1 MHCVQE
7 RVREKERVSK
17 AVRKERKKIL
27 VDHFFL
33 PILVDKK
40 KRNKKASV
48 LWRTNTTRKRILVRQ
63 KRRLCALAPIE
74 PRSRPIT
81 IGREPSSSRE
91 EEERSPFPLSLFALS
106 FSLQSAQH
114 QHHHDKK
121 KYNSRSLFVRVIII
135 NSGSEHKKRARRGTR
150 WENENEKIENKSILR
165 RAPSRPRRGS
175 WSVLRSVRTA

>member
-1 MHCVQE
+1 M
-7 RVREKERVSK
+7 SK

-74 PRSRPIT
+74 PRSRPMS

-91 EEERSPFPLSLFALS
+91 EE
-106 FSLQSAQH
+106 Q
-114 QHHHDKK
+114 
-121 KYNSRSLFVRVIII
+121 RSLFTLSPSLFRARNTNTITTTTRKSTIPDRFSFIVIN
-135 NSGSEHKKRARRGTR
+135 NSGSKSKRKERGGGRGVEEKFSARTKPTPARVMVCSAFGKDGMTTIVVAM
-150 WENENEKIENKSILR
+150 WFSQVV
-165 RAPSRPRRGS
+165 SC
-175 WSVLRSVRTA
+175 

>member
-1 MHCVQE
+1 M
-7 RVREKERVSK
+7 SK

-48 LWRTNTTRKRILVRQ
+48 LWRTNTRKRILVRQ

-74 PRSRPIT
+74 PRSRPMS

-91 EEERSPFPLSLFALS
+91 EE
-106 FSLQSAQH
+106 Q
-114 QHHHDKK
+114 
-121 KYNSRSLFVRVIII
+121 RSLFTL
-135 NSGSEHKKRARRGTR
+135 SPSLFRARNTNTITTTTRKSTIPDRFSSTSSLLIQEAKEKEKERGGGTR
-150 WENENEKIENKSILR
+150 GR
-165 RAPSRPRRGS
+165 RKVFGAHQADPGEGHG
-175 WSVLRSVRTA
+175 LFCVR

>member
-1 MHCVQE
+1 M
-7 RVREKERVSK
+7 SK

-48 LWRTNTTRKRILVRQ
+48 LWRTNTRKRILVRQ

-74 PRSRPIT
+74 PRSRPMS

-91 EEERSPFPLSLFALS
+91 EE
-106 FSLQSAQH
+106 Q
-114 QHHHDKK
+114 
-121 KYNSRSLFVRVIII
+121 RSLFTLSPSLFRARNTNTITTTTRKSTIPDRFSFIVIT
-135 NSGSEHKKRARRGTR
+135 NSGSKSKRKRARRGD
-150 WENENEKIENKSILR
+150 EGSKKSFR

>member
-1 MHCVQE
+1 M
-7 RVREKERVSK
+7 SK

-27 VDHFFL
+27 VVDHFFL

-74 PRSRPIT
+74 PRSRPMS

-91 EEERSPFPLSLFALS
+91 EEQGSLFTLS
-106 FSLQSAQH
+106 P
-114 QHHHDKK
+114 
-121 KYNSRSLFVRVIII
+121 SLFRARNTNTITTTTRKSTTPDRFSFIVIT
-135 NSGSEHKKRARRGTR
+135 NSGSKSKRKERGGGTR
-150 WENENEKIENKSILR
+150 GR
-165 RAPSRPRRGS
+165 RKVFGAHQADPGEGHG
-175 WSVLRSVRTA
+175 LFCVR

>member
-74 PRSRPIT
+74 PRSRPMS

-91 EEERSPFPLSLFALS
+91 EEQGSLFTLS
-106 FSLQSAQH
+106 P
-114 QHHHDKK
+114 
-121 KYNSRSLFVRVIII
+121 SLF
-135 NSGSEHKKRARRGTR
+135 RARNTNTITTTTRKSTIPDRFSSTSSLLIQEAKEKEKERGERGTR
-150 WENENEKIENKSILR
+150 GGR
-165 RAPSRPRRGS
+165 RKVFGAHQADPGEGHG
-175 WSVLRSVRTA
+175 LFCVR

>member
-1 MHCVQE
+1 M
-7 RVREKERVSK
+7 SK

-27 VDHFFL
+27 VVDHFFL

-74 PRSRPIT
+74 PRSRPMS

-91 EEERSPFPLSLFALS
+91 EEQGSLFTLS
-106 FSLQSAQH
+106 P
-114 QHHHDKK
+114 
-121 KYNSRSLFVRVIII
+121 SLF
-135 NSGSEHKKRARRGTR
+135 RARNTNTITTTTRKSTIPDRFSSISSLLIQEAKAKEKERGGGTR
-150 WENENEKIENKSILR
+150 GGR
-165 RAPSRPRRGS
+165 RKVFGAHQADPG
-175 WSVLRSVRTA
+175 

>member
-1 MHCVQE
+1 M
-7 RVREKERVSK
+7 SK

-74 PRSRPIT
+74 PRSRPMS

-91 EEERSPFPLSLFALS
+91 EE
-106 FSLQSAQH
+106 Q
-114 QHHHDKK
+114 
-121 KYNSRSLFVRVIII
+121 RSLFTL
-135 NSGSEHKKRARRGTR
+135 SPSLFRARNTNTITTTTRKSTIPDRFSSISSLLIQEAKEKEKERGERGTR
-150 WENENEKIENKSILR
+150 GVR
-165 RAPSRPRRGS
+165 RKVFGAHQADPGEGHG
-175 WSVLRSVRTA
+175 LFCVR

>member
-1 MHCVQE
+1 M
-7 RVREKERVSK
+7 SK

-48 LWRTNTTRKRILVRQ
+48 LWRTNTRKRILVRQ

-74 PRSRPIT
+74 PRSRPMS

-91 EEERSPFPLSLFALS
+91 EE
-106 FSLQSAQH
+106 Q
-114 QHHHDKK
+114 
-121 KYNSRSLFVRVIII
+121 RSLFTL
-135 NSGSEHKKRARRGTR
+135 SPSLFRARNTNTNTTTTRKSTIPDRFSSISSLLIQEAKAKEKERGERGTR
-150 WENENEKIENKSILR
+150 GR
-165 RAPSRPRRGS
+165 RKVFGAHQADPGEGHG
-175 WSVLRSVRTA
+175 LFCVR

>member
-74 PRSRPIT
+74 PRSRPMS

-91 EEERSPFPLSLFALS
+91 EE
-106 FSLQSAQH
+106 Q
-114 QHHHDKK
+114 
-121 KYNSRSLFVRVIII
+121 RSLFTL
-135 NSGSEHKKRARRGTR
+135 SPSLFRARNTNTITTTTRKSTTIPDRFSSISSLLIQEAKEKEKERGGGKTR
-150 WENENEKIENKSILR
+150 GR
-165 RAPSRPRRGS
+165 RKVFGAHQADPGEGHG
-175 WSVLRSVRTA
+175 LFCVR

>member
-1 MHCVQE
+1 M
-7 RVREKERVSK
+7 SK

-48 LWRTNTTRKRILVRQ
+48 LWRTNTRKRILVRQ

-74 PRSRPIT
+74 PRSRPMS

-91 EEERSPFPLSLFALS
+91 EE
-106 FSLQSAQH
+106 Q
-114 QHHHDKK
+114 
-121 KYNSRSLFVRVIII
+121 RSLFTL
-135 NSGSEHKKRARRGTR
+135 SPSLFRARNTNTITTTTRKSTIPDRFSSTSSLLIQEAKEKEKERGGGTR
-150 WENENEKIENKSILR
+150 GGR
-165 RAPSRPRRGS
+165 RKVFGAHQADPGEGHG
-175 WSVLRSVRTA
+175 LFCVR

>member
-48 LWRTNTTRKRILVRQ
+48 LWRTNTPRKRILVRQ
-63 KRRLCALAPIE
+63 KALVRARTDRTALAPDE
-74 PRSRPIT
+74 YWTRTVVVARRRT
-81 IGREPSSSRE
+81 T
-91 EEERSPFPLSLFALS
+91 LSLYALS

-114 QHHHDKK
+114 QHHHHHDKK
-121 KYNSRSLFVRVIII
+121 KYNPRSLFVHIVITH
-135 NSGSEHKKRARRGTR
+135 SGSKRKRKRARREGDEG
-150 WENENEKIENKSILR
+150 WSKKSFR

>member
-1 MHCVQE
+1 M
-7 RVREKERVSK
+7 SK

-74 PRSRPIT
+74 PRSRPMS

-91 EEERSPFPLSLFALS
+91 EE
-106 FSLQSAQH
+106 Q
-114 QHHHDKK
+114 
-121 KYNSRSLFVRVIII
+121 RSLFTL
-135 NSGSEHKKRARRGTR
+135 SPSLFRARNTNTITTTTRKSTIPDRFSSTSSLLIQEAKEKEKERGERGTR
-150 WENENEKIENKSILR
+150 GR
-165 RAPSRPRRGS
+165 RKVFGAHQADPGEGHG
-175 WSVLRSVRTA
+175 LFCVR

>member
-1 MHCVQE
+1 M
-7 RVREKERVSK
+7 SK

-74 PRSRPIT
+74 PRSRPMS

-91 EEERSPFPLSLFALS
+91 EEQGSLFTLS
-106 FSLQSAQH
+106 P
-114 QHHHDKK
+114 
-121 KYNSRSLFVRVIII
+121 SLF
-135 NSGSEHKKRARRGTR
+135 RARNTNTITTTTRKSTTIPDRFSSTSSLLIQEAKEKEKERGGGKTR
-150 WENENEKIENKSILR
+150 GR
-165 RAPSRPRRGS
+165 RKVFGAHQADPGEGHG
-175 WSVLRSVRTA
+175 LFCVR

>member
-1 MHCVQE
+1 M
-7 RVREKERVSK
+7 SK

-74 PRSRPIT
+74 PRSRPMS

-91 EEERSPFPLSLFALS
+91 EE
-106 FSLQSAQH
+106 Q
-114 QHHHDKK
+114 
-121 KYNSRSLFVRVIII
+121 RSLFTLSPSLFRARNTNTITTTTRKSTIPDRFSFIVIN
-135 NSGSEHKKRARRGTR
+135 NSGSKRKRKRARREGD
-150 WENENEKIENKSILR
+150 EGSKKSFR

>member
-1 MHCVQE
+1 M
-7 RVREKERVSK
+7 SK

-74 PRSRPIT
+74 PRSRPMS

-91 EEERSPFPLSLFALS
+91 EE
-106 FSLQSAQH
+106 Q
-114 QHHHDKK
+114 
-121 KYNSRSLFVRVIII
+121 RSLFTL
-135 NSGSEHKKRARRGTR
+135 SPSLFRARNTNTITTTTRKSTIPDRFSSISSLLIQEAKAKEKERGGGTR
-150 WENENEKIENKSILR
+150 GGR
-165 RAPSRPRRGS
+165 RKVFGAHQADPGEGHG
-175 WSVLRSVRTA
+175 LFCVR

>member
-1 MHCVQE
+1 M
-7 RVREKERVSK
+7 SK

-48 LWRTNTTRKRILVRQ
+48 LWRTNTRKRILVRQ

-74 PRSRPIT
+74 PRSRPMS

-91 EEERSPFPLSLFALS
+91 EE
-106 FSLQSAQH
+106 Q
-114 QHHHDKK
+114 
-121 KYNSRSLFVRVIII
+121 RSLFTL
-135 NSGSEHKKRARRGTR
+135 SPSLFRARNTNTITTTTRKSTIPDRFSSTSSLLIQEAKEKEKERGERGTR
-150 WENENEKIENKSILR
+150 GR
-165 RAPSRPRRGS
+165 RKVFGAHQADPGEGHG
-175 WSVLRSVRTA
+175 LFCVR

>member
-1 MHCVQE
+1 M
-7 RVREKERVSK
+7 SK

-48 LWRTNTTRKRILVRQ
+48 LWRTNTRKRILVRQ

-74 PRSRPIT
+74 PRSRPMS

-91 EEERSPFPLSLFALS
+91 EE
-106 FSLQSAQH
+106 Q
-114 QHHHDKK
+114 
-121 KYNSRSLFVRVIII
+121 RSLFTLSPSLFRARNTNTITTTTRKSTIPDRFSSIVIN
-135 NSGSEHKKRARRGTR
+135 NSGSKSKRKERGGGRGVEEKFSARTKPTPARVMVCSAFGKDGMTTIVVA
-150 WENENEKIENKSILR
+150 WFSQVV
-165 RAPSRPRRGS
+165 G
-175 WSVLRSVRTA
+175 

>member
-1 MHCVQE
+1 
-7 RVREKERVSK
+7 VREKERVSK

-74 PRSRPIT
+74 PRSRPMS

-91 EEERSPFPLSLFALS
+91 EE
-106 FSLQSAQH
+106 Q
-114 QHHHDKK
+114 
-121 KYNSRSLFVRVIII
+121 RSLFTL
-135 NSGSEHKKRARRGTR
+135 SPSLFRARNTNTITTTTRKSTIPDRFSSTSSLLIQEAKEKEKERGERGTR
-150 WENENEKIENKSILR
+150 GR
-165 RAPSRPRRGS
+165 RKVFGAHQADPGEGHG
-175 WSVLRSVRTA
+175 LFCVR

>member
-27 VDHFFL
+27 VVDHFFL

-48 LWRTNTTRKRILVRQ
+48 LWRTNTPRKRILVRQ

-74 PRSRPIT
+74 PRSRPMS

-91 EEERSPFPLSLFALS
+91 EE
-106 FSLQSAQH
+106 Q
-114 QHHHDKK
+114 
-121 KYNSRSLFVRVIII
+121 RSLFTL
-135 NSGSEHKKRARRGTR
+135 SPSLFRARNTNTITTTTRKSTIPDRFSSISSLLIQEAKAKEKERGERGTR
-150 WENENEKIENKSILR
+150 GGR
-165 RAPSRPRRGS
+165 RKVFGAHQADPGEGHG
-175 WSVLRSVRTA
+175 LFCVR

>member
-1 MHCVQE
+1 M
-7 RVREKERVSK
+7 SK

-48 LWRTNTTRKRILVRQ
+48 LWRTNTRKRILVRQ

-74 PRSRPIT
+74 PRSRPMS

-91 EEERSPFPLSLFALS
+91 EEQRSLFTLS
-106 FSLQSAQH
+106 PSLFRARNNTNTNTTT
-114 QHHHDKK
+114 K
-121 KYNSRSLFVRVIII
+121 KYNSRSLFVRVI
-135 NSGSEHKKRARRGTR
+135 NSGRKEAKEKSAAERRGKRKT
-150 WENENEKIENKSILR
+150 KKSKSFR
-165 RAPSRPRRGS
+165 RTKPTPAIVMVCSAFGKDGMMTIS
-175 WSVLRSVRTA
+175 GFFDTGM

>member
-1 MHCVQE
+1 M
-7 RVREKERVSK
+7 SK

-48 LWRTNTTRKRILVRQ
+48 LWRTNTRKRILVRQ

-74 PRSRPIT
+74 PRSRPMS

-91 EEERSPFPLSLFALS
+91 EE
-106 FSLQSAQH
+106 Q
-114 QHHHDKK
+114 
-121 KYNSRSLFVRVIII
+121 RSLFTL
-135 NSGSEHKKRARRGTR
+135 SPSLFRARNTNTITTTTRKSTIPDRFSSISSLLIQEAKAKEKERGGGTR
-150 WENENEKIENKSILR
+150 GGR
-165 RAPSRPRRGS
+165 RKVFGAHQADPGEGHG
-175 WSVLRSVRTA
+175 LFCVR

>member
-74 PRSRPIT
+74 PRSRPMS

-91 EEERSPFPLSLFALS
+91 EE
-106 FSLQSAQH
+106 Q
-114 QHHHDKK
+114 
-121 KYNSRSLFVRVIII
+121 RSLFTL
-135 NSGSEHKKRARRGTR
+135 SPSLFRARNTNTITTTTRKSTIPDRFSSTSSLLIQEAKEKEKERGERGTR
-150 WENENEKIENKSILR
+150 GR
-165 RAPSRPRRGS
+165 RKVFGAHQADPGEGHG
-175 WSVLRSVRTA
+175 LFCVR

>member
-1 MHCVQE
+1 M
-7 RVREKERVSK
+7 SK

-74 PRSRPIT
+74 PRSRPMS

-91 EEERSPFPLSLFALS
+91 EEQGSLFTLS
-106 FSLQSAQH
+106 P
-114 QHHHDKK
+114 
-121 KYNSRSLFVRVIII
+121 SLF
-135 NSGSEHKKRARRGTR
+135 RARNTNTITTTTRKSTIPDRFSSISSLLIQEAKEKEKERGGGTR
-150 WENENEKIENKSILR
+150 GR
-165 RAPSRPRRGS
+165 RKVFGAHQADPGEGHG
-175 WSVLRSVRTA
+175 LFCVR

>member
-74 PRSRPIT
+74 PRSRPMS

-91 EEERSPFPLSLFALS
+91 EEQGSLFTLS
-106 FSLQSAQH
+106 P
-114 QHHHDKK
+114 
-121 KYNSRSLFVRVIII
+121 SLF
-135 NSGSEHKKRARRGTR
+135 RARNTNTITTTTRKSTIPDRFSSTSSLLIQEAKEKEKERGGGKTR
-150 WENENEKIENKSILR
+150 GR
-165 RAPSRPRRGS
+165 RKVFGAHQADPGEGHG
-175 WSVLRSVRTA
+175 LFCVR

>member
-1 MHCVQE
+1 M
-7 RVREKERVSK
+7 SK

-48 LWRTNTTRKRILVRQ
+48 LWRTNTRKRILVRQ

-74 PRSRPIT
+74 PRSRPMS

-91 EEERSPFPLSLFALS
+91 EE
-106 FSLQSAQH
+106 Q
-114 QHHHDKK
+114 
-121 KYNSRSLFVRVIII
+121 RSLFTLSPSLFRARNTNTTTTTTRKSTIPDRFSSVIN
-135 NSGSEHKKRARRGTR
+135 NSGSKQKKRARRGTR
-150 WENENEKIENKSILR
+150 GR
-165 RAPSRPRRGS
+165 RKVFGAHQADPGEGHG
-175 WSVLRSVRTA
+175 LFCVR

>member
-1 MHCVQE
+1 M
-7 RVREKERVSK
+7 SK

-74 PRSRPIT
+74 PRSRPMS

-91 EEERSPFPLSLFALS
+91 EE
-106 FSLQSAQH
+106 Q
-114 QHHHDKK
+114 
-121 KYNSRSLFVRVIII
+121 RSLFTL
-135 NSGSEHKKRARRGTR
+135 SPSLFRARNTNTITTTTR
-150 WENENEKIENKSILR
+150 KSTIPDRFSSISSLLIQEAKAKEKSAAGDEGSKKSFR

>member
-1 MHCVQE
+1 M
-7 RVREKERVSK
+7 SK

-74 PRSRPIT
+74 PRSRPMS

-91 EEERSPFPLSLFALS
+91 EEQGSLFTLS
-106 FSLQSAQH
+106 P
-114 QHHHDKK
+114 
-121 KYNSRSLFVRVIII
+121 SLF
-135 NSGSEHKKRARRGTR
+135 RARNTNTITTTTRKSTIPDRFSSISSLLIQEAKAKEKERGGGTR
-150 WENENEKIENKSILR
+150 GGR
-165 RAPSRPRRGS
+165 RKVFGAHQADPG
-175 WSVLRSVRTA
+175 

>member
-74 PRSRPIT
+74 PRSRPMS

-91 EEERSPFPLSLFALS
+91 EE
-106 FSLQSAQH
+106 Q
-114 QHHHDKK
+114 
-121 KYNSRSLFVRVIII
+121 RSLFTL
-135 NSGSEHKKRARRGTR
+135 SPSLFRARNTNTITTTTRKSTIPDRFSSISSLLIQEAKEKEKERGERGTR
-150 WENENEKIENKSILR
+150 GR
-165 RAPSRPRRGS
+165 RKVFGAHQADPGEGHG
-175 WSVLRSVRTA
+175 LFCVR

>member
-48 LWRTNTTRKRILVRQ
+48 LWRTNTPRKRILVRQ
-63 KRRLCALAPIE
+63 KALVRARTDRTALAPDE
-74 PRSRPIT
+74 YWTRTVVVARRRT
-81 IGREPSSSRE
+81 R
-91 EEERSPFPLSLFALS
+91 LSLYALS

-114 QHHHDKK
+114 QHHHHHDKK
-121 KYNSRSLFVRVIII
+121 KYNPRSLSFIVIT
-135 NSGSEHKKRARRGTR
+135 NSGSKSKRKERGGGTR
-150 WENENEKIENKSILR
+150 GR
-165 RAPSRPRRGS
+165 RKVFGAHQADPGEGHG
-175 WSVLRSVRTA
+175 LFCVR

>member
-74 PRSRPIT
+74 PRSRPMS

-91 EEERSPFPLSLFALS
+91 EE
-106 FSLQSAQH
+106 Q
-114 QHHHDKK
+114 
-121 KYNSRSLFVRVIII
+121 RSLFTLSPSLFRARNTNTITTTTRKSTIPDRFSSVIN
-135 NSGSEHKKRARRGTR
+135 NSGSKQKKRARRGTR
-150 WENENEKIENKSILR
+150 GQRKVFGAHQADPGEGHGLFC
-165 RAPSRPRRGS
+165 
-175 WSVLRSVRTA
+175 VR

>member
-1 MHCVQE
+1 LHCVQE

-74 PRSRPIT
+74 PRSRPMS

-91 EEERSPFPLSLFALS
+91 EE
-106 FSLQSAQH
+106 Q
-114 QHHHDKK
+114 
-121 KYNSRSLFVRVIII
+121 RSLFTLSPSLFRARNTNTITTTTRKSTIPDRFSSIVII
-135 NSGSEHKKRARRGTR
+135 NSGSKSKRKRARRGDEG
-150 WENENEKIENKSILR
+150 WSKKSFR
-165 RAPSRPRRGS
+165 RAPSRPRLGS

>member
-1 MHCVQE
+1 M
-7 RVREKERVSK
+7 SK

-74 PRSRPIT
+74 PRSRPMS

-91 EEERSPFPLSLFALS
+91 EEQGSLFTLS
-106 FSLQSAQH
+106 P
-114 QHHHDKK
+114 
-121 KYNSRSLFVRVIII
+121 SLF
-135 NSGSEHKKRARRGTR
+135 RARNTNTITTTTRKSTIPDRFSSISSLLIQEAKAKEKERGGGTR
-150 WENENEKIENKSILR
+150 GGR
-165 RAPSRPRRGS
+165 RKVFGAHQADPGEGHG
-175 WSVLRSVRTA
+175 LFCVR

>member
-48 LWRTNTTRKRILVRQ
+48 LWRTNTRKRILVRQ

-74 PRSRPIT
+74 PRSRPMS

-91 EEERSPFPLSLFALS
+91 EE
-106 FSLQSAQH
+106 Q
-114 QHHHDKK
+114 
-121 KYNSRSLFVRVIII
+121 RSLFTL
-135 NSGSEHKKRARRGTR
+135 SPSLFRARNTNTITTTTRKSTIPDRFSSISSLLIQEAKAKEKERGGGTR
-150 WENENEKIENKSILR
+150 GR
-165 RAPSRPRRGS
+165 RKVFGAHQADPGEGHG
-175 WSVLRSVRTA
+175 LFCVR